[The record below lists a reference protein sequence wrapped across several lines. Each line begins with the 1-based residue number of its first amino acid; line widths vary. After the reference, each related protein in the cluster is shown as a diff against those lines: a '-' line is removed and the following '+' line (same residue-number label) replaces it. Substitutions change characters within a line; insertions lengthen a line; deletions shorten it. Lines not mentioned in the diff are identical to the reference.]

1 MKKKIIKIFI
11 MMLMIMALS
20 SVNIFAEEKSYIE
33 ENSKISLKNNM
44 HKEATEELSEINRTN
59 IT

>member
-20 SVNIFAEEKSYIE
+20 SVNIFAEEHYDEIFE
-33 ENSKISLKNNM
+33 VNSGKKNSRCGR
-44 HKEATEELSEINRTN
+44 KD
-59 IT
+59 